1 MPWFSGTQNLYL
13 LPQPLKNI
21 LTFLNDA
28 VWGVRSRNWAFFFSS
43 AEEEFVKMMMF
54 VIVIKD
60 FLPIKRKIKTHFDYC
75 PAVDS
80 CCIFVERLL
89 MRNILI

>member
-1 MPWFSGTQNLYL
+1 L
-13 LPQPLKNI
+13 LPQPPNNI
-21 LTFLNDA
+21 LPFLNDV
-28 VWGVRSRNWAFFFSS
+28 VWGVRARNWAFFFSS
-43 AEEEFVKMMMF
+43 AENEFVKMMIF

-60 FLPIKRKIKTHFDYC
+60 FLPIKRKIKTLFDYC

-89 MRNILI
+89 VCNILI